1 MTNSLKNENR
11 DLFRRVLAF
20 ILVVCI
26 IALGVVA
33 IASMAGCKSDLPDD
47 YIVEPMEPLP
57 PEFFRIRADETNPPS
72 THQTTSIWFLVTN
85 AVKSEVVD

>member
-26 IALGVVA
+26 